1 MKRKTITI
9 DDELYE
15 MLQKI
20 RASMISHG
28 MDMSFTTTAN
38 IVMVSGILGSE
49 KFDDKIWEG
58 VAEFFHEA
66 EHMHV
71 QSEELINHYTEYL
84 LRRLAKLKD
93 VRRLE
98 S

>member
-1 MKRKTITI
+1 MKRKTLTI

-49 KFDDKIWEG
+49 KFDDKIWEE
-58 VAEFFHEA
+58 VAEFFA
-66 EHMHV
+66 ETKQMHV
-71 QSEELINHYTEYL
+71 ASEEPVNHYTEYL
-84 LRRLAKLKD
+84 LRRLAKLKE
-93 VRRLE
+93 VHE
-98 S
+98 